1 MGYTIDI
8 RRREE
13 GICGNRFF
21 LQKCINQNFHN
32 SITHK
37 FQQIISNSSKSST
50 NSSKSIKRTKK
61 SHQSMAEF
69 TAIQRLMPIFTIDEM
84 PLGFDPKYVIGAAVY
99 GGGSCR
105 GLRTADKRKITKLSS
120 YNRNRTARSMK
131 VFASTSGSKSK
142 NMRGKDVDAVVDQE
156 AIYDDLLGDPDYES
170 DDLSCFR
177 GLVLDISYRPINVVC
192 WKRAICLEFMEK
204 ADVLEYYDQTVNSVN
219 GSFYIPAVL
228 RVPHLLQV
236 VKRRKIISTLS
247 RKNILA
253 RDKFSCQYCSS
264 TTNLTIDHVL
274 PISRGGEW
282 EWENLVAACLSC
294 NSKKGQKTPEEA
306 NMKLHKAPKAPKD
319 YDIIAIPL
327 TNTAIKMLQ
336 MRKGTP
342 EEWLQYL
349 GGPSP

>member
-1 MGYTIDI
+1 
-8 RRREE
+8 
-13 GICGNRFF
+13 
-21 LQKCINQNFHN
+21 
-32 SITHK
+32 
-37 FQQIISNSSKSST
+37 
-50 NSSKSIKRTKK
+50 
-61 SHQSMAEF
+61 MAEF
-69 TAIQRLMPIFTIDEM
+69 TVIRRLLPIYSTVDEM
-84 PLGFDPKYVIGAAVY
+84 SLGFDPKDVIG
-99 GGGSCR
+99 GCR
-105 GLRTADKRKITKLSS
+105 GLRTVDKRKITRLSS
-120 YNRNRTARSMK
+120 CNRNCTTRSVR
-131 VFASTSGSKSK
+131 VFASMSGTGSRSRNVK
-142 NMRGKDVDAVVDQE
+142 GKDVEAVVDQE
-156 AIYDDLLGDPDYES
+156 AIYQELLGDSDYES

-282 EWENLVAACLSC
+282 EWENLVTACLSC

-327 TNTAIKMLQ
+327 TNTAIKMLK

>member
-1 MGYTIDI
+1 
-8 RRREE
+8 
-13 GICGNRFF
+13 
-21 LQKCINQNFHN
+21 
-32 SITHK
+32 
-37 FQQIISNSSKSST
+37 
-50 NSSKSIKRTKK
+50 
-61 SHQSMAEF
+61 MAEF
-69 TAIQRLMPIFTIDEM
+69 TAIRRLLPIFTVDEM
-84 PLGFDPKYVIGAAVY
+84 SVGFGAMDVIGASVH
-99 GGGSCR
+99 GGRSCR
-105 GLRTADKRKITKLSS
+105 GLRATDKRKITRLSN
-120 YNRNRTARSMK
+120 YNHNHATRSTK
-131 VFASTSGSKSK
+131 VLASMSGSKSK
-142 NMRGKDVDAVVDQE
+142 SVKGKETNAVVDQE
-156 AIYDDLLGDPDYES
+156 AIYDELLGDPEYES

-253 RDKFSCQYCSS
+253 RDNFSCQYCSS

-274 PISRGGEW
+274 PMSRGGEW
-282 EWENLVAACLSC
+282 EWENLVTACLSC

-327 TNTAIKMLQ
+327 TNTAIKMLK

-342 EEWLQYL
+342 EEWIQYL